1 MAIYEVNHS
10 DLDNP
15 NRLTDLE
22 YSYRLPRFIPNTNQ
36 LILLK
41 RRPYGP
47 HMDCDQLVSFDL
59 GGFLISLI
67 PLLESHLKPFIRD
80 KYRTN
85 DC

>member
-10 DLDNP
+10 DLNNP

-59 GGFLISLI
+59 GGVSTLSYPLSDSRN
-67 PLLESHLKPFIRD
+67 LLETL
-80 KYRTN
+80 Y
-85 DC
+85 

>member
-1 MAIYEVNHS
+1 MAIYEVNHL
-10 DLDNP
+10 DLN
-15 NRLTDLE
+15 NLSRLTDLE

-59 GGFLISLI
+59 GEFSYMDFWTKST
-67 PLLESHLKPFIRD
+67 EMADDIR
-80 KYRTN
+80 K
-85 DC
+85 

>member
-1 MAIYEVNHS
+1 MAIYEVNHL
-10 DLDNP
+10 DLN
-15 NRLTDLE
+15 NLSRLTDLE

-59 GGFLISLI
+59 GEFSGFLYV
-67 PLLESHLKPFIRD
+67 KCRNG
-80 KYRTN
+80 R
-85 DC
+85 

>member
-1 MAIYEVNHS
+1 MAIYEVNHL
-10 DLDNP
+10 DLN
-15 NRLTDLE
+15 NLSRLTDLE

-59 GGFLISLI
+59 GEFSYLDFCMKSA
-67 PLLESHLKPFIRD
+67 EMADDIR
-80 KYRTN
+80 K
-85 DC
+85 